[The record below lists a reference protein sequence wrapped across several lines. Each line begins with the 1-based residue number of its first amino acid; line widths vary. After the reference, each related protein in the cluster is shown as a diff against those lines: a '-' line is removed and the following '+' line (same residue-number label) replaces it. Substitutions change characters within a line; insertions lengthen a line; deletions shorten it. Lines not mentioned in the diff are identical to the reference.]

1 MPDISLFITSDAT
14 SGERRLDPSLSL
26 VQITQKLESV
36 TGISPSYQ
44 KLTLYGGSQP
54 TVIYDPRA
62 PDASVAGSKTL
73 ESFNPQ
79 HLARLHVSDTSGK
92 TSVAELVGGGQED
105 LDSRYQMPQTEYE
118 TKSDT
123 VLDWKRKNQLGRF
136 DPNAKERLDKSVEE
150 AQEAIES
157 RGIKLGLRC
166 EINGSKRG
174 VVRYIGEIPEIT
186 DSGAPWIGVEL
197 DEPLGKNDGTVK
209 GKRYFQCK
217 DKFGSFVKPQAVEV
231 GDFPEEFD
239 DEI

>member
-14 SGERRLDPSLSL
+14 SGERRIDPLL
-26 VQITQKLESV
+26 TLEQVTQKLESV
-36 TGISPSYQ
+36 TGISPSSQ
-44 KLTLYGGSQP
+44 KLTLYGGPSP
-54 TVIYDPRA
+54 TVIFDPSQA
-62 PDASVAGSKTL
+62 CQNGSKTL
-73 ESFNPQ
+73 ESFNPT

-105 LDSRYQMPQTEYE
+105 VDSRYQMPQTEYE
-118 TKSDT
+118 NKSDT

-136 DPNAKERLDKSVEE
+136 DPSAKDRLDKAVVE
-150 AQEAIES
+150 AQDAIEAK
-157 RGIKLGLRC
+157 GIKLGLRC

-174 VVRYIGEIPEIT
+174 VVKFIGEIPEIT
-186 DSGAPWIGVEL
+186 DSGAPWIGVQL

-209 GKRYFQCK
+209 GKRYFQCQ
-217 DKFGSFVKPQAVEV
+217 DKYGSFVKPQLVEV